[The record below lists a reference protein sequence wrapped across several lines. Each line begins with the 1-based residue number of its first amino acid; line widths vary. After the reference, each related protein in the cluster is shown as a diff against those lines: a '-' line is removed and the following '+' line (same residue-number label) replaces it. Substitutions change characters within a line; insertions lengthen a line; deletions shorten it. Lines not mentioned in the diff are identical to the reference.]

1 MGGAFPVILDAPF
14 LDLDRCI
21 VERNKDV
28 LVEAFFPQ
36 ARVETL
42 DMRVL
47 DWLARFNK
55 LQPYTMVIG
64 PLSEGLAR
72 GVPGNAEFAAGYA
85 EAFIFRGFR
94 PQGLRHLA
102 LHGAP
107 PVSAANSAEAHGSPF
122 RSRQAFSLGPSR

>member
-1 MGGAFPVILDAPF
+1 MGVFPVILDAPF

-47 DWLARFNK
+47 DRLARFNK

-64 PLSEGLAR
+64 PLIEGLA
-72 GVPGNAEFAAGYA
+72 AEFRATPSLLLDTLKLSSLEG
-85 EAFIFRGFR
+85 FGRRGFGTWR
-94 PQGLRHLA
+94 CMEHR
-102 LHGAP
+102 
-107 PVSAANSAEAHGSPF
+107 
-122 RSRQAFSLGPSR
+122 R